1 VPRPKTVPIGSVA
14 RGHDDFSADWHLDH
28 VERNDVAQADI
39 AVLMTYL
46 AGIPFPV
53 NSVGRLPLSY
63 IDADE
68 SGQAEAMLVNA
79 HEILK
84 MYRVKERRTIA
95 RKLWYV
101 PFAGLA
107 DHRDLSWYTRQKQT
121 PPTST
126 PH

>member
-1 VPRPKTVPIGSVA
+1 MPRPKTVPIGSVA

-39 AVLMTYL
+39 AVLIS
-46 AGIPFPV
+46 GRNPV
-53 NSVGRLPLSY
+53 SSQFGRSASFVY
-63 IDADE
+63 ADE